1 MTKRLIWLSVLALVA
16 VGLVAFGI
24 GTAYAQDVPANPDA
38 PYGMGPGGRGVMRT
52 YVKQVV
58 AEKLGLTEEELAAQL
73 AESASF
79 QQVLLDAGIA
89 EADIPAWMEDVHQE
103 ALALAVADGVLT
115 QEQADAMFERMQER
129 GFGNF
134 GNCDMDGDG
143 FGGRRGGRGGR
154 GPGFGPGD
162 GAGQQP

>member
-16 VGLVAFGI
+16 VSLVAFGI

-52 YVKQVV
+52 YVKQVA

-73 AESASF
+73 AESNSF

-115 QEQADAMFERMQER
+115 QEQADAMFARMQER

-134 GNCDMDGDG
+134 GDCNMDG
-143 FGGRRGGRGGR
+143 FGGHHGGRGGR
-154 GPGFGPGD
+154 GPGFGPGN
-162 GAGQQP
+162 GQQP